1 MKGIS
6 LEERVKDY
14 PEIRKTAQEL
24 YASFGKVYCPALG
37 GAVHF
42 TSEGF
47 NHLIYERARKERDKR
62 TQILRFDMLDR
73 AKFILETTTT
83 YQEYEESIEYQ
94 RVNRHGKFIG
104 MNVIVRCWGLIAI
117 VKKFRVKVVVRQ
129 VGNGKM
135 EFQSVIPAWFIK
147 QYREIKMIQSS
158 TGAGLLNEDDDEVL
172 KNATESDAF

>member
-14 PEIRKTAQEL
+14 PEIRKEAQEL
-24 YASFGKVYCPALG
+24 YGSFVKVHCPALD

-47 NHLIYERARKERDKR
+47 NHLIYERARKERDVR
-62 TQILRFDMLDR
+62 TQILRFDMLER

-94 RVNRHGKFIG
+94 RVNRHGKFIRI
-104 MNVIVRCWGLIAI
+104 NVVVRCWGLIAI

-147 QYREIKMIQSS
+147 QYREIKIIQSS
-158 TGAGLLNEDDDEVL
+158 TGAGLLNENDSDIL
-172 KNATESDAF
+172 KNATQGDAL